1 MSEGLEVAR
10 LFLADSVPI
19 VLTQSKAMAADP
31 PRALS
36 TAATR
41 LPLTGGVEWG
51 LLVPVCGTALRAE
64 GRC

>member
-41 LPLTGGVEWG
+41 LPLTGGVEGGGCLCLCVDRTWW
-51 LLVPVCGTALRAE
+51 
-64 GRC
+64 